1 MFICIC
7 RTLAIVCATVY
18 LYVDTPKGFFPQQDM
33 GRLGGGMQA
42 QQDISFEALRQKL
55 FAFARIVQADPAVD
69 HVVDSTQGS
78 NSGRMF
84 VVLKPLGKR
93 GAPNPHISADQVIA
107 RLRPKMSHIPGAS
120 LFLQTAQ
127 ELQVGGR
134 QSNAQYQYTL
144 SSQSLDD
151 LETWTP
157 ILMARLKQL
166 HILADVNN
174 DHHIHELQ
182 MDGVSD

>member
-18 LYVDTPKGFFPQQDM
+18 LYVDTPKGFFPQQDT

-42 QQDISFEALRQKL
+42 QQDISFEALRQRR
-55 FAFARIVQADPAVD
+55 FAFARIVEADPAVD

-93 GAPNPHISADQVIA
+93 GAPNAHIPADQVIA
-107 RLRPKMSHIPGAS
+107 RLRPKMSHIPGAN

-134 QSNAQYQYTL
+134 QSNAQYQYTV
-144 SSQSLDD
+144 SSQSLDSVD
-151 LETWTP
+151 TVTSS
-157 ILMARLKQL
+157 M
-166 HILADVNN
+166 LAT
-174 DHHIHELQ
+174 LQ
-182 MDGVSD
+182 Q